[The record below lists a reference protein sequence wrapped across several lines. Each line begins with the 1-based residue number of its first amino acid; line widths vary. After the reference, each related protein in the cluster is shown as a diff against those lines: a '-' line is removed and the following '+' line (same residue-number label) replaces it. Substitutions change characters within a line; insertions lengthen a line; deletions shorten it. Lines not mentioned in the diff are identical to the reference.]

1 MRGSGKNLINT
12 FCAYKNCLL
21 DIRLQ
26 KENLPLNQLSEM
38 IQKQIQE
45 SVSKRARNPIII
57 NDDDDEFDDHDNI
70 PNASEYMESG
80 FWEV

>member
-1 MRGSGKNLINT
+1 
-12 FCAYKNCLL
+12 
-21 DIRLQ
+21 
-26 KENLPLNQLSEM
+26 M

-45 SVSKRARNPIII
+45 SVSKRARYPIII
-57 NDDDDEFDDHDNI
+57 NDDNEFDDHDNI